1 MFPMKNKYCIYLLL
15 VLPFLSVAQ
24 ALQGSVIYKKEPVA
38 SEKHIGPIVFVSNKP
53 IKSVYDALR
62 YELKFNAKEAL
73 FSMIDNMERDDNR
86 FNSYVFRSGGGNGT
100 YYTSLDCNYSL
111 RQVEY
116 IGELFLVKMDHPTF
130 TITNETKIIGNYEC
144 RQAIVTGINK
154 APNKD
159 LKDTRYTYS
168 VWFTPDI
175 PVALGPIH
183 FDGFPGLVL
192 AICGFSNV
200 SLIDSNIKKINFIS
214 LACKT
219 IGAISNGYMIFK
231 ISKQVLNFMDPL
243 GVRFA

>member
-159 LKDTRYTYS
+159 LKDTQYAYS

-192 AICGFSNV
+192 QVDLGPIRWTATELNLSTEDDIIIEKPVKGIPIAQKDLGSTTRKM
-200 SLIDSNIKKINFIS
+200 IQ
-214 LACKT
+214 AM
-219 IGAISNGYMIFK
+219 GAPFDK
-231 ISKQVLNFMDPL
+231 
-243 GVRFA
+243 